1 MPSHPALLR
10 LTAGQAELIL
20 APEIGGSIAAYREHR
35 DNKIINWMRPVS
47 DAAIAAGSVSEMAS
61 FPLVPW
67 SGRLR
72 NGTFMFNGQQI
83 TVPSANPNTPNT
95 IHGLA
100 RYQPWQVVHSD
111 SGSACLRYE
120 HQAGDWPF
128 SFVAE
133 QDFTL
138 SERSLSLTLRVHNTS
153 NKAMPLGIGHH
164 PYFPRNE
171 HTTLSTGVGQAWFS
185 DKDVMPLHIADHPIA
200 RQLPQGACI
209 DDYVMD
215 NTFLNWS
222 HHATITWPDQA
233 RSLTMHGTTPLDFL
247 VLYSPAKVDWFCV
260 EPVSNTT
267 DSFNL
272 IHQFSRQEV
281 GGDILGPGEKRE
293 ARIILE
299 TAFY

>member
-1 MPSHPALLR
+1 MSSHPALLR
-10 LTAGQAELIL
+10 LTAGEAELIL
-20 APEIGGSIAAYREHR
+20 APQIGGSIAAYRNHR
-35 DNKIINWMRPVS
+35 NGQVINWMRPVS

-72 NGTFMFNGQQI
+72 NGTFMFNGRRI
-83 TVPSANPNTPNT
+83 TVPSANPDSPNT

-100 RYQPWQVVHSD
+100 RYHPWQVVDSD
-111 SGSACLRYE
+111 TRRACLRYE
-120 HQAGDWPF
+120 HPAGDWPF

-133 QDFTL
+133 QEFTL
-138 SERSLSLTLRVHNTS
+138 NEHSLSLTLRVHNTS
-153 NKAMPLGIGHH
+153 DQSMPLGIGHH

-171 HTTLSTGVGQAWFS
+171 HTTLSTDVGQAWFS
-185 DKDVMPLHIADHPIA
+185 DKDVMPLYIADHPIA
-200 RQLPQGACI
+200 RKLQQGARI

-222 HHATITWPDQA
+222 HHATISWPDQA
-233 RSLTMHGTTPLDFL
+233 RSLTLRGTAPLDFL
-247 VLYSPAKVDWFCV
+247 VLYSPAKVDWFCA

-267 DSFNL
+267 DCFNL
-272 IHQFSRQEV
+272 TQQFSRQEV
-281 GGDILGPGEKRE
+281 GADVLGPGEKRE
-293 ARIILE
+293 ATIVLE